1 MMHLDGWGSGDR
13 LPPLCQLRLVD
24 AQTRPGFSRQMKQA
38 VNQLQEIF

>member
-13 LPPLCQLRLVD
+13 LASLCQLRLVD
-24 AQTRPGFSRQMKQA
+24 AQTQPGFSRQTKQA